1 MIENRTTGQASKDL
15 KNKENE
21 GKEVLMQ
28 LYDFRSIVTPP
39 PESME
44 LGEES
49 SLCLKGQQERW
60 NPRAELVS
68 EKVRE

>member
-1 MIENRTTGQASKDL
+1 
-15 KNKENE
+15 
-21 GKEVLMQ
+21 MQ
-28 LYDFRSIVTPP
+28 PYDFRSIVTPP

-49 SLCLKGQQERW
+49 SLCLKGQQKRW
-60 NPRAELVS
+60 NPWAELVS